1 MDRRTAADTVSL
13 DELSTRIAEPRR
25 IVSRRAL
32 RARLEAILRDESP
45 DSARSDILEV
55 LKQALSAG
63 RAEIRKRFDAE
74 MDGPQMVRANCYLAD
89 QIIRTVYDHAS
100 EQLYPL
106 GNPSKGEVLSLVAV
120 GGYGRGELA
129 PYSDID
135 LLFLLPYKLTPR
147 SEQVVEAVLYFLW
160 DLGFKVGQSVRSV
173 DECIRLAKSDHT
185 ICTSL
190 LEARWLWGNQPLY
203 GELCQRFRAEVQ
215 RGGLGSRA
223 ATVFIEAK
231 LGERDER
238 HRRLGD
244 SRYFLEPN
252 IKDGKGGLRDLH
264 TLFWIAKF
272 LYDVDDMD
280 RLVEKEVF
288 TRAEAR
294 RFRKA
299 RDFLVTTR
307 CQLHLLAGR
316 AEERLT
322 FDMQHEI
329 APRLSYHARAGVS
342 DIERFMKHYF
352 LVAKDVGDLTRI
364 FCAALEAI
372 HRRNSGF
379 RLPKI
384 AWPRKVGGFRV
395 ERDRITLAGPEVF
408 KEKPVEMLRIFQVA
422 QQHGLDIHPQVLRWV
437 TQNLKHIKK
446 PLREDPKANEIFLDI
461 LTSEN
466 DPEIALRRL
475 NEAGVLGRFFPEFG
489 RVVAQM
495 QYNMYHHFTVDEH
508 LIVGIGILHAIEKGR
523 LKGEAPIASEVVH
536 KVLSRRV
543 LYVAVLLHDICK
555 GRAGDHSELGAKL
568 ALKVCPRFGLTEAET
583 ETVSWLVRDHLRMSD
598 TAFKRDLDDPKTIQD
613 FTDLVQSPERLRLL
627 LVLTV
632 ADIRAVGPNVWTAWK
647 AALLR
652 ELYWRTEEVLSG
664 GMATT
669 KRDQRVKAAREALS
683 EDLSNWSK
691 SAVKAH
697 LRLGV
702 PSYWVA
708 FDRETLARH
717 ARMVREAED
726 SGAPVAIDTRVDR
739 YRQATEVT
747 IYTADITGLF
757 CRIAGAIA
765 VAGASIDAA
774 KIFTLKNGMALDAF
788 YVEDAQGGPFD
799 SSAKRA
805 KLSAALRRA
814 LSGRL
819 RPLQEL
825 EKARAPFPS
834 RYRVFKVQPRVLIDN
849 KASRDHTVIEVNG
862 RDRRGLLYEVTLVL
876 AQLRLSIRSAR
887 IATFGE
893 RVVDVFYVQDR
904 AGAKVE
910 GARRVRNIETK
921 LLEVLA
927 QTGAQEDLAVAEAK
941 IVGRDALKAARRKR
955 SAERASPR
963 AAE

>member
-1 MDRRTAADTVSL
+1 MDSRTAINALS
-13 DELSTRIAEPRR
+13 DEEFGSRVTEPRR

-32 RARLEAILRDESP
+32 RARL
-45 DSARSDILEV
+45 DSILEEKAADRARPEILDA

-63 RAEIRKRFDAE
+63 RAEIRRRFDE
-74 MDGPQMVRANCYLAD
+74 GLEGPQMLRANCYLAD
-89 QIIRTVYDHAS
+89 QVIRTVYDHAT

-106 GNPSKGEVLSLVAV
+106 GNPSKGEVLSLIAV

-129 PYSDID
+129 PFSDID

-147 SEQVVEAVLYFLW
+147 SEQVVESVLYFLW
-160 DLGFKVGQSVRSV
+160 DLGFKVGHAVRSV

-190 LEARWLWGNQPLY
+190 LEARWLWGSQPLY
-203 GELCQRFRAEVQ
+203 GELRHRFRSEVQ

-231 LGERDER
+231 LGERDDR

-280 RLVEKEVF
+280 RMVQKEVF
-288 TRAEAR
+288 TRSEAR

-299 RDFLVTTR
+299 HDFLVTTR
-307 CQLHLLAGR
+307 CHLHLLAGR

-322 FDMQHEI
+322 FDMQNEI
-329 APRLSYHARAGVS
+329 APRLNYHARAGVS
-342 DIERFMKHYF
+342 AVERFMKHYF

-364 FCAALEAI
+364 FCSALEAT

-379 RLPKI
+379 RLPSF

-395 ERDRITLAGPEVF
+395 EGDRITLTGPEVF
-408 KEKPVEMLRIFQVA
+408 AEKPVEMLRIFQVA
-422 QQHGLDIHPQVLRWV
+422 QKHGLDIHPQVLRWV
-437 TQNLKHIKK
+437 TQNLKHIKR
-446 PLREDPKANEIFLDI
+446 PLREDAKANEIFLDI
-461 LTSEN
+461 LTSED
-466 DPEIALRRL
+466 DPETALRRL

-508 LIVGIGILHAIEKGR
+508 LIMGIGILHAIEKGG
-523 LKGEAPIASEVVH
+523 LKEEAPIASEVVH

-555 GRAGDHSELGAKL
+555 GRPGDHSELGAKL
-568 ALKVCPRFGLTEAET
+568 ALKVCPRFGLSEAEA
-583 ETVSWLVRDHLRMSD
+583 ETVSWLVLYHLKMSD
-598 TAFKRDLDDPKTIQD
+598 TAFKRDLDDPQTVQD
-613 FTDLVQSPERLRLL
+613 FADLVQSPERLRLL

-664 GMATT
+664 GLATT
-669 KRDQRVKAAREALS
+669 KRDQRVKAAQEALA
-683 EDLSNWSK
+683 EDLAGWSK
-691 SAVKAH
+691 KAVKAH

-708 FDRETLARH
+708 FDRGTLERH
-717 ARMVREAED
+717 ARMVRDAEE
-726 SGAPVAIDTRVDR
+726 SRAPVAIDTRVDR

-747 IYTADITGLF
+747 IYTADTPGLF

-774 KIFTLKNGMALDAF
+774 KIFTLENGMALDAF

-805 KLSAALRRA
+805 KLSVALERA
-814 LSGRL
+814 LTGRL

-825 EKARAPFPS
+825 EKSRASFPS

-862 RDRRGLLYEVTLVL
+862 RDRRGLLYEVTLAL

-904 AGAKVE
+904 AGGKVE
-910 GARRVRNIETK
+910 SARRLKNIETK
-921 LLEVLA
+921 LLEVLG
-927 QTGAQEDLAVAEAK
+927 QSGAPEALTEAEEK
-941 IVGRDALKAARRKR
+941 IIGRDALKMARRKR
-955 SAERASPR
+955 PDDRATPS